1 MVNEFFNPDLLG
13 RMHIIDIVLEFK
25 LFKIKTVSM
34 QKTFQTIAIYSKG
47 LKEKA
52 WMPVLIS
59 FTSYIAQC
67 TNKSK
72 KYMHTKASKDEL
84 LFYLA

>member
-34 QKTFQTIAIYSKG
+34 QKKTFQTIAIYSKG
-47 LKEKA
+47 L
-52 WMPVLIS
+52 
-59 FTSYIAQC
+59 
-67 TNKSK
+67 
-72 KYMHTKASKDEL
+72 
-84 LFYLA
+84 